1 MHTKTKLV
9 KKKFYPQPYFDEY
22 LKYVWTYSL
31 LFGTVGERNHSYTF
45 TPICNEIELAML
57 ILQHI

>member
-1 MHTKTKLV
+1 M
-9 KKKFYPQPYFDEY
+9 QPYFDEY

-45 TPICNEIELAML
+45 TPILNDIELAML
-57 ILQHI
+57 ISQHI